1 MAKEESFKGTR
12 DKRGMSVE
20 HNCYPHSP
28 YLNLNSNKATDVVR
42 FQECHIIRRPFGDKT
57 HLSLEE
63 RSQASTTKD

>member
-1 MAKEESFKGTR
+1 M
-12 DKRGMSVE
+12 E
-20 HNCYPHSP
+20 HNRYPHSP